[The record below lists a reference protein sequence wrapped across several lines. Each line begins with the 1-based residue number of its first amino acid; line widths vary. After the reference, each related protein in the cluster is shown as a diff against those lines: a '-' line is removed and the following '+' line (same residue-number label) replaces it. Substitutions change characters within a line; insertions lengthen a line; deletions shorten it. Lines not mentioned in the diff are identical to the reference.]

1 MPLSAVLTQHVI
13 YTMQR
18 LFSIGIVVFI
28 LFLVDFYVFQAIKTV
43 TQNLAASTQRI
54 IYILYW
60 AVFVIT
66 AGTFALASFTR
77 GTPPDAFKTY
87 LASTLFI
94 IFASKLVIVLFLFVD
109 DAVRLGKVVLN
120 NTTSA
125 KTTFDPSRSKFLSQ
139 MGLIVAAVPFSAF
152 IYGMVKGAYD
162 YRVKRV
168 TLRLPNLPAAFE
180 GFKMLQISDLHTGS
194 FTSTEPLKEAV
205 RLINK
210 QEADLVFVTGD
221 IVNNV
226 ATELL
231 PHVDALKEIRA
242 KQGVF
247 SVLGNHDYGDYVSW
261 ESREAKT
268 QNLQT
273 LIDTQRQMGWD
284 VLLNENRRIE
294 KDGAHIAVLGVENWG
309 NRAGFPKYGDL
320 DKAYSGSEDSPFKVL
335 LSHDPSHWDGEINRK
350 YNDIDLTV
358 SGHTH
363 GMQFG
368 VNIPGLRWSP
378 VQYVY
383 DQWAGLYKRGQ
394 QHIYVNTGLGFIGYP
409 GRVGFLP
416 EITVFELKKA

>member
-1 MPLSAVLTQHVI
+1 
-13 YTMQR
+13 MQR
-18 LFSIGIVVFI
+18 YFSIGIVVFI

-43 TQNLAASTQRI
+43 SQNLSTSTQRI
-54 IYILYW
+54 IYFVHW

-94 IFASKLVIVLFLFVD
+94 IFASKLVVVLFLFVD
-109 DAVRLGKVVLN
+109 DTLRLGKVVFN
-120 NTTSA
+120 NVNSGE
-125 KTTFDPSRSKFLSQ
+125 TTFDPSRSKFLSQ
-139 MGLIVAAVPFSAF
+139 MGLMVAAVPFSAF

-168 TLRLPNLPAAFE
+168 TLRILNLPAAFD
-180 GFKMLQISDLHTGS
+180 GFRMLQISDLHTGS

-226 ATELL
+226 ATELT

-261 ESREAKT
+261 ESPEKKAG
-268 QNLQT
+268 NLQT
-273 LIDTQRQMGWD
+273 LINTQRSMGWD
-284 VLLNENRRIE
+284 VLLNENRLIE
-294 KDGAHIAVLGVENWG
+294 KDGEYISVLGVENWG
-309 NRAGFPKYGDL
+309 NRVGFPKYGDL
-320 DKAYSGSEDSPFKVL
+320 NKAYSGSENSPFKVL
-335 LSHDPSHWDGEINRK
+335 LSHDPSHWDGEINQK
-350 YNDIDLTV
+350 YPDIDLTL

-368 VNIPGLRWSP
+368 VNIPGLKWSP

-383 DQWAGLYKRGQ
+383 KQWAGLYKRGQ

>member
-1 MPLSAVLTQHVI
+1 
-13 YTMQR
+13 MQR
-18 LFSIGIVVFI
+18 NFSIGIVIFI
-28 LFLVDFYVFQAIKTV
+28 LFLVDLYVFQAVKTV
-43 TQNLAASTQRI
+43 TQSLSASTQRI
-54 IYILYW
+54 IYLLYW
-60 AVFVIT
+60 AVFAIT
-66 AGTFALASFTR
+66 VTTFALASFTR
-77 GTPPDAFKTY
+77 GTPPDTYKTY

-94 IFASKLVIVLFLFVD
+94 IFASKLVVVLFLFVD
-109 DAVRLGKVVLN
+109 DTLRLGKMVFN
-120 NTTSA
+120 NVNSGE
-125 KTTFDPSRSKFLSQ
+125 TTFDPSRNKFLSQ
-139 MGLIVAAVPFSAF
+139 MGFMVAAVPFSAF

-168 TLRLPNLPAAFE
+168 TLRFPNLPAAFE

-210 QEADLVFVTGD
+210 QEADLVFFTGD
-221 IVNNV
+221 IVNNI
-226 ATELL
+226 AKELM
-231 PHVDALKEIRA
+231 PHVDTLKEIRA

-247 SVLGNHDYGDYVSW
+247 SVLGNHDYGDYANW
-261 ESREAKT
+261 DSREEKT

-273 LIDTQRQMGWD
+273 LIDTQRSMGWD

-294 KDGAHIAVLGVENWG
+294 KDGEHIAVLGVENWG
-309 NRAGFPKYGDL
+309 NRVGFPKYGDL
-320 DKAYSGSEDSPFKVL
+320 NKAYSGSENSPFKVL
-335 LSHDPSHWDGEINRK
+335 LSHDPSHWDGEINQK
-350 YNDIDLTV
+350 YNDIDLTL

-368 VNIPGLRWSP
+368 VNIPGLKWSP

-383 DQWAGLYKRGQ
+383 EQWAGLYKRGR
-394 QHIYVNTGLGFIGYP
+394 QHLYVNTGLGFIGYP

>member
-1 MPLSAVLTQHVI
+1 
-13 YTMQR
+13 MQR
-18 LFSIGIVVFI
+18 FFSIGIVVFI
-28 LFLVDFYVFQAIKTV
+28 LFLVDLYVFQAIKTA
-43 TQNLAASTQRI
+43 TQSLSSSTQRI
-54 IYILYW
+54 LYILHW
-60 AVFVIT
+60 AVFAIT

-94 IFASKLVIVLFLFVD
+94 IFASKLVVVLFLFVD
-109 DAVRLGKVVLN
+109 DTLRLGKVVLN
-120 NTTSA
+120 HTTSA
-125 KTTFDPSRSKFLSQ
+125 DTVFDPSRSKFLSQ
-139 MGLIVAAVPFSAF
+139 MGLMVAAVPFSAF

-168 TLRLPNLPAAFE
+168 TLRLPNLPAAFD

-221 IVNNV
+221 VVNNV
-226 ATELL
+226 ATELT
-231 PHVDALKEIRA
+231 PHVDTLKEIKA

-268 QNLQT
+268 RNLQT
-273 LIDTQRQMGWD
+273 LIDTQRRMGWD

-320 DKAYSGSEDSPFKVL
+320 SKAYSGSEASPFKVL
-335 LSHDPSHWDGEINRK
+335 LSHDPSHWDGEVNQK
-350 YNDIDLTV
+350 YSDIDLTL

-368 VNIPGLRWSP
+368 VNIPGLKWSP

-383 DQWAGLYKRGQ
+383 KQWAGLYKRGR

>member
-1 MPLSAVLTQHVI
+1 
-13 YTMQR
+13 MQR
-18 LFSIGIVVFI
+18 YFSIGIVIFI
-28 LFLVDFYVFQAIKTV
+28 LFLVDLYVFQAVKTV
-43 TQNLAASTQRI
+43 TQSLSASTQRI
-54 IYILYW
+54 IDILYW
-60 AVFVIT
+60 AVFAIT
-66 AGTFALASFTR
+66 VVTFALASFTR
-77 GTPPDAFKTY
+77 GTPPDAYKTY

-94 IFASKLVIVLFLFVD
+94 IFASKLVVVLFLFVD
-109 DAVRLGKVVLN
+109 DTLRLGKMVFN
-120 NTTSA
+120 NVSSGE
-125 KTTFDPSRSKFLSQ
+125 TTFDPSRNKFLSQ
-139 MGLIVAAVPFSAF
+139 MGLMVAAVPFSAF

-168 TLRLPNLPAAFE
+168 TLRFPNLPAAFE

-205 RLINK
+205 NLINK
-210 QEADLVFVTGD
+210 QEADLVFFTGD

-226 ATELL
+226 AKELM
-231 PHVDALKEIRA
+231 PHVDTLKEIRA

-247 SVLGNHDYGDYVSW
+247 SVLGNHDYGDYANW
-261 ESREAKT
+261 ESREEKT

-273 LIDTQRQMGWD
+273 LIDTQRSMGWD

-294 KDGAHIAVLGVENWG
+294 KDGAYISVLGVENWG

-320 DKAYSGSEDSPFKVL
+320 SKAYTGAEDSPFKVL
-335 LSHDPSHWDGEINRK
+335 LSHDPSHWDGEINQK
-350 YNDIDLTV
+350 YNDIDLTL

-368 VNIPGLRWSP
+368 VNIPGLKWSP

-383 DQWAGLYKRGQ
+383 EQWAGLYKRGR
-394 QHIYVNTGLGFIGYP
+394 QHLYVNTGLGFIGYP

-416 EITVFELKKA
+416 EITVFELRKA